1 MASTP
6 REKVSANER
15 RTVGRNMSCPHRRWR
30 DVGPHYECRECPETL
45 AKGEPE
51 TEPVGMWADVNA
63 FRKAIEETE
72 S

>member
-1 MASTP
+1 
-6 REKVSANER
+6 
-15 RTVGRNMSCPHRRWR
+15 MSCPHRRWR